1 MTQAKTKPLSFQE
14 FLEQYPDGQGKYE
27 LIDGDMIEMRA
38 TRGHDNVARFI
49 WKIFD
54 REIEKSKLNYIVDRT
69 ILVKAITSEGRERG
83 RIPDVSVVDKNI
95 WNNNLS
101 DYNALIEPLQL
112 AVEVTSTNWEDDYI
126 DKLDEYQRL
135 GIAEYWIVDYQAI
148 ASATYLGNPKLPTI
162 FIYSLVDS
170 QYRINKFTQND
181 YLISPIFPDLQLTV
195 EQVIASQLA

>member
-49 WKIFD
+49 WKTFD

-69 ILVKAITSEGRERG
+69 ILVKVITSEGREQG

-148 ASATYLGNPKLPTI
+148 APVKYLRNPKLPTI
-162 FIYSLVDS
+162 SIYCLIDN
-170 QYRINKFTQND
+170 QYKVNRFTQND
-181 YLISPIFPDLQLTV
+181 YLISPTFPHLQLTV
-195 EQVIASQLA
+195 QQVIASQIA